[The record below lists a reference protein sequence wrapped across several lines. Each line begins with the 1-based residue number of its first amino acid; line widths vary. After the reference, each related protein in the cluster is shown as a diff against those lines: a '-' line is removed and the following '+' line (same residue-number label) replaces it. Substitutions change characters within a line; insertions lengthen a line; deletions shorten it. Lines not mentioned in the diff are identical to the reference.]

1 MTAQQQEQVNH
12 QQVADQTPK
21 RDKKPKKDEPPEIQ
35 NMLVQNYSTVDVS
48 IDFTSADLLPTA
60 SLVIQDLNHL
70 LPGNGNFKSFLLR
83 LQNGFNRVGQNYE
96 ITQTLFL
103 EKQYETCHLPPTAKR
118 LSQLEQ
124 IIEQYK
130 STILESYNNLNTTL
144 RQQQSEF
151 DKVAFVQQIKPVTTL
166 YK

>member
-21 RDKKPKKDEPPEIQ
+21 RDKKLKKDEPPEIL
-35 NMLVQNYSTVDVS
+35 NLLVQNYSTVDLS

-118 LSQLEQ
+118 LS
-124 IIEQYK
+124 
-130 STILESYNNLNTTL
+130 
-144 RQQQSEF
+144 
-151 DKVAFVQQIKPVTTL
+151 
-166 YK
+166 